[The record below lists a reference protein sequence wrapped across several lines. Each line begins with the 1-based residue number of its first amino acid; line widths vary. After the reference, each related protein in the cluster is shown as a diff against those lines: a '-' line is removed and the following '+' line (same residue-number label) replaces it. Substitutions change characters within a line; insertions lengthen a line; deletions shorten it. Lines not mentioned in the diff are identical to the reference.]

1 MNVLVT
7 GASSGFGRAIA
18 QQFGGKGH
26 KVIALARRKEQL
38 ESLAQEI
45 PHCIALPCD
54 ICDKDSLRQAIESL
68 PQNFKEI
75 DVLVN
80 NAGLALGLTSADK
93 CDFEDWE
100 RMIEVN
106 VKALAFIT
114 RLILPQMVERKSGHI
129 ITIGSIAGSYPY
141 PGGNVYGASK
151 AFVRQFALGLRAD
164 LSGTNVR
171 VSDIEP
177 GLAGG
182 SEFSLVRFKGDKSK
196 ADALYQGANALTPQD
211 IAQAVYWVATL
222 PKHINVNTLEIMPTS
237 QSFSALNVHKEQQ
250 RFCFCNGIFKT
261 RLTLQIAVKAQKNT
275 RA

>member
-18 QQFGGKGH
+18 QEFGGKGH

-93 CDFEDWE
+93 CDL
-100 RMIEVN
+100 R
-106 VKALAFIT
+106 
-114 RLILPQMVERKSGHI
+114 
-129 ITIGSIAGSYPY
+129 IG
-141 PGGNVYGASK
+141 
-151 AFVRQFALGLRAD
+151 R
-164 LSGTNVR
+164 
-171 VSDIEP
+171 E
-177 GLAGG
+177 
-182 SEFSLVRFKGDKSK
+182 
-196 ADALYQGANALTPQD
+196 
-211 IAQAVYWVATL
+211 
-222 PKHINVNTLEIMPTS
+222 
-237 QSFSALNVHKEQQ
+237 
-250 RFCFCNGIFKT
+250 
-261 RLTLQIAVKAQKNT
+261 
-275 RA
+275 

>member
-1 MNVLVT
+1 MNILIT

-18 QQFGGKGH
+18 EEFGTKGH
-26 KVIALARRKEQL
+26 KVIALARRKEAL
-38 ESLAQEI
+38 ESLARKI
-45 PHCIALPCD
+45 PHCISLPCD
-54 ICDKDSLRQAIESL
+54 ICDRISLQKAIESL
-68 PQNFKEI
+68 PQEFKTI

-80 NAGLALGLTSADK
+80 NAGLALGLESADK
-93 CDFEDWE
+93 CNFEDWE

-106 VKALAFIT
+106 IKALTYLT

-129 ITIGSIAGSYPY
+129 ITIGSIAGRYPY

-182 SEFSLVRFKGDKSK
+182 SEFSLVRFKGDKQK
-196 ADALYQGANALTPQD
+196 ADALYKGANALTPQD

-222 PKHINVNTLEIMPTS
+222 PQHINVNTLEIMPTS
-237 QSFSALNVHKEQQ
+237 QSFAALNVYKETS
-250 RFCFCNGIFKT
+250 C
-261 RLTLQIAVKAQKNT
+261 
-275 RA
+275 

>member
-18 QQFGGKGH
+18 QEFGSKGH

-45 PHCIALPCD
+45 PHCITLPCD

-68 PQNFKEI
+68 PQDFKEI

-114 RLILPQMVERKSGHI
+114 RLILPQMVARKSGHI

-237 QSFSALNVHKEQQ
+237 QSFSALNVHKTTSNQ
-250 RFCFCNGIFKT
+250 
-261 RLTLQIAVKAQKNT
+261 
-275 RA
+275 

>member
-1 MNVLVT
+1 MNILVT

-18 QQFGGKGH
+18 QEFGSKGH
-26 KVIALARRKEQL
+26 KVIALARRKERL
-38 ESLAQEI
+38 ESLIQEI

-54 ICDKDSLRQAIESL
+54 ICDKSSLQEAIESL
-68 PQNFKEI
+68 PQDFKEI

-80 NAGLALGLTSADK
+80 NAGLALGLASANQ
-93 CDFEDWE
+93 CDFKDWE

-106 VKALAFIT
+106 IKALAFIT
-114 RLILPQMVERKSGHI
+114 HLILPQMVERKRGHI
-129 ITIGSIAGSYPY
+129 IMIGSIAGLYPY

-177 GLAGG
+177 GLARG
-182 SEFSLVRFKGDKSK
+182 SEFSLVRFKGDKDR

-211 IAQAVYWVATL
+211 IAKAVYWVATL
-222 PKHINVNTLEIMPTS
+222 PQHININTLEIMPTS
-237 QSFSALNVHKEQQ
+237 QSFSALNVYKE
-250 RFCFCNGIFKT
+250 N
-261 RLTLQIAVKAQKNT
+261 L
-275 RA
+275 